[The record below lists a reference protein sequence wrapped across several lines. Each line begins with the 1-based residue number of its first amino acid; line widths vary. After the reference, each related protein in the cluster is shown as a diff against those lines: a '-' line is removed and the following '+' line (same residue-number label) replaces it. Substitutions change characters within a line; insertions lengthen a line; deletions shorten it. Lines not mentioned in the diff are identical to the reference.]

1 MKPLDSSSE
10 TPFADGQPPAEIV
23 GTRIGHR
30 DGVAIST
37 ENRTSAQVTGKQRLP
52 NRWLLAGAGVLM
64 QLAFGAVYA
73 WSVFLNPLV
82 KTFGWSNS
90 QVTLAFSIAILVLGF
105 AAFLGG
111 LWMSRV
117 GPRTVGIV
125 GGICYGLGVAL
136 SSLSAGRLWVLYL
149 SYGVLGGL
157 GLGLGYIVPVATLVK
172 WFPDRRGFITGL
184 AVAGFGAGALLT
196 APVAAALIQRVGVLQ
211 TLGILGIIYLVMVV
225 AGSSLMRNPPPGWVP
240 KNWQPS
246 MKKQAQVVARDFTL
260 QRALSTWQWY
270 ALWAILFLN
279 VTAGISIIS
288 QAAPMAGEIS
298 GVSPIVAAGMVGI
311 ISIANGAGRLLW
323 AWLSDAVGRA
333 NVFLIM
339 FLLQAALF
347 FLLPAQR
354 DFAILVTFAFVILGC
369 YGGGF
374 GTMPAFATDYFGPK
388 FVGSIYGLMLTA
400 WGFGGVLGPLL
411 VARIREVTGSYS
423 GALTIIASVMLV
435 SSLLPLIIR
444 GRQPEVSRR
453 VEVGARVAAGGHG
466 APWNG

>member
-1 MKPLDSSSE
+1 MKLSDSSSNISE
-10 TPFADGQPPAEIV
+10 EASIPRAQPPSEIT
-23 GTRIGHR
+23 GTQIGHSHR
-30 DGVAIST
+30 AVA
-37 ENRTSAQVTGKQRLP
+37 RRPAQGRQSAQERTKRRP
-52 NRWLLAGAGVLM
+52 ANRWLLAGAGVLM

-73 WSVFLNPLV
+73 WSVFRNPLV
-82 KTFGWSNS
+82 KTFGWSIS
-90 QVTLAFSIAILVLGF
+90 EVTFTFSIAILVLGF

-125 GGICYGLGVAL
+125 AGICYGLGVAL

-196 APVAAALIQRVGVLQ
+196 APVAAALIGRVGVLQ

-225 AGSSLMRNPPPGWVP
+225 AGASVMSNPPPGWVP
-240 KNWQPS
+240 KGWQPS
-246 MKKQAQVVARDFTL
+246 AKKQVPFPTRDYTL
-260 QRALSTWQWY
+260 QQALSTWQWY

-288 QAAPMAGEIS
+288 QAAPMAAEIS
-298 GVSPIVAAGMVGI
+298 GVPPLVAAGMVGI

-323 AWLSDAVGRA
+323 AWLSDAVGRP

-339 FLLQAALF
+339 FLLQAAILF
-347 FLLPAQR
+347 FLPAQR
-354 DFAILVTFAFVILGC
+354 DFAMLVTLAFVILSC

-411 VARIREVTGSYS
+411 IARIREATGSYS

-435 SSLLPLIIR
+435 SSLLPLTMRGKR
-444 GRQPEVSRR
+444 GRSEPVRAS
-453 VEVGARVAAGGHG
+453 
-466 APWNG
+466 